1 MLDDWDMFRGDV
13 KTVFDVESLKP
24 SKTNC
29 LIVTVFLLVPSPYE
43 MSLSDEASDCLDT
56 VSVLARF

>member
-1 MLDDWDMFRGDV
+1 MFRGDV

-43 MSLSDEASDCLDT
+43 KKMPLSDETSDCLDT
-56 VSVLARF
+56 VGVLARF